1 MKTTLVYDNTH
12 YSKDLQPDW
21 GFACYVEIEENPT
34 VLFDTGA
41 NGAILLRN
49 MEKLGI
55 DPSTPNIV
63 VISHAHWDHTGGL
76 AELMKVND
84 TATLYVPA
92 SFCPSFPGREAIV
105 VRQALQISENIFLT
119 GELMGMEQSL
129 VVKTE
134 KGLVVIAGC
143 SHPGVGPILQAASR
157 YGEVYAL
164 IGGLH
169 GFREFDLLKDIQQV
183 CACHCTQHQS
193 EIKQLYPDK
202 WVEGGVGKVIVI

>member
-1 MKTTLVYDNTH
+1 MKTTLVYDNTL
-12 YSKDLQPDW
+12 YRKDLQPDW
-21 GFACYVEIEENPT
+21 GFACYVETEENPT

-55 DPSTPNIV
+55 DPSTPDIV

-92 SFCPSFPGREAIV
+92 SFCPSFPGREVIV

-143 SHPGVGPILQAASR
+143 SHPGVGPILQAASG

-169 GFREFDLLKDIQQV
+169 GFSEFDLLKDIQQV

-193 EIKQLYPDK
+193 EIKRLYPDK

>member
-1 MKTTLVYDNTH
+1 MKMTLVYDNTL
-12 YSKDLQPDW
+12 YRKDLQPDW
-21 GFACYVEIEENPT
+21 GFACYVEIEKNPT
-34 VLFDTGA
+34 ILFDTGT

-55 DPSTPNIV
+55 DPSTPDVV

-84 TATLYVPA
+84 AAILYVPA
-92 SFCPSFPGREAIV
+92 SFCPSFPGREVIV

-119 GELMGMEQSL
+119 GELMGIEQSL

-183 CACHCTQHQS
+183 CACHCTQHKS
-193 EIKQLYPDK
+193 EIKRLYPEK